1 MLRMIVTVA
10 FFESPNKEEFNFY
23 VEENLTSI
31 YKDLDRTA
39 NKPNK
44 AQLENIQGSMLN
56 KLILSN
62 QSIKEEV

>member
-10 FFESPNKEEFNFY
+10 FFESLNKEEFNFY

-39 NKPNK
+39 NKPTRRNLK
-44 AQLENIQGSMLN
+44 IY
-56 KLILSN
+56 KDPC
-62 QSIKEEV
+62 